1 MTTGENAFKYV
12 NTKAT
17 LSYLVESI
25 GSLAKK
31 CTKWRNL
38 CITVVTRRLTH
49 LIQNPYQPI
58 WPILKKSYISRVN
71 KIMLLLYLHIL
82 LHLRSPKKKVFRQF
96 LPRDYVR
103 ILAF

>member
-25 GSLAKK
+25 GSLARN
-31 CTKWRNL
+31 CNKWRNL
-38 CITVVTRRLTH
+38 CITVVMRRLSH
-49 LIQNPYQPI
+49 LLQNPCQAMCPE
-58 WPILKKSYISRVN
+58 LKKSYISRVN
-71 KIMLLLYLHIL
+71 KIMLLFYLHIL
-82 LHLRSPKKKVFRQF
+82 LHFEISKEKVFRQF